1 MIIGLGSD
9 LIDIRRIEKSLERFG
24 DRFTNR
30 VFTQIEQAKSDRR
43 RERAASYAKRF
54 AAKEACSKA
63 LGTGL
68 SNGVFWRDMGV
79 VNLPS
84 GKPTFNLTNGAR
96 KRLDAMM
103 PEGMEAVI
111 HLTITDDFP
120 LAQAFVIIEA
130 LPTGVPGQNEI
141 ADSMH
146 QSLRTFQRRLK
157 DEGYTFR
164 KLVEE
169 IREDLAVSYL
179 KEPGRSIGE
188 VTYLLGYSEPTNFTR
203 SFKRWTGKSPQ
214 EYRADL

>member
-9 LIDIRRIEKSLERFG
+9 LIDIRRIDKSLQRFG
-24 DRFTNR
+24 DRFTDR
-30 VFTQIEQAKSDRR
+30 IYTEIEQAKSDRR
-43 RERAASYAKRF
+43 KERAASYAKRF

-84 GKPTFNLTNGAR
+84 GKPTMKLTNGAA

-103 PEGMEAVI
+103 PEGMEPVI

-130 LPTGVPGQNEI
+130 LPTG
-141 ADSMH
+141 S
-146 QSLRTFQRRLK
+146 S
-157 DEGYTFR
+157 
-164 KLVEE
+164 
-169 IREDLAVSYL
+169 
-179 KEPGRSIGE
+179 
-188 VTYLLGYSEPTNFTR
+188 
-203 SFKRWTGKSPQ
+203 
-214 EYRADL
+214 